1 MFHDVNLSNLENDLQ
16 RNLRT
21 DRASGGANF
30 EIYPTALTTMT
41 PLSIQYMYQSAQ
53 KNSQYVTKNS
63 GKITKISGK
72 WEIVQSL
79 QKRQRQKSGAFF
91 VDFKHACAYY
101 FFCPYY

>member
-1 MFHDVNLSNLENDLQ
+1 MFHNVNLSNLENDLQ

-21 DRASGGANF
+21 DRASGGTTF
-30 EIYPTALTTMT
+30 EIYLTALTTMA

-53 KNSQYVTKNS
+53 KSSQYVTKNS

-79 QKRQRQKSGAFF
+79 QKRQRQKSRAFF
-91 VDFKHACAYY
+91 C
-101 FFCPYY
+101 